1 MYSKRLNGAAKL
13 LAILLSLMMLVSLA
27 ACYGEKTSTEPVSE
41 APAAE
46 SAQAS
51 TPEAAPAEEPAKPVT
66 LAMVTW
72 IQETNQQ
79 AIDTLNASFTQKYPN
94 IKITVDTAPANDYP
108 TLLQTRIAAENVD
121 IISNISAFDTLPQDF
136 TKGADDPAWL
146 TFIKSGAYLD
156 ITGQPFVGNWDPNMI
171 KNAVSYDGKVYG
183 LDMGAVGYNG
193 LFYSKKIFADN
204 NLTEP
209 GTWADFENICKT
221 LKAKGINPITVG
233 AKDSWPLT
241 SVGISGV
248 VGANESD
255 FTAFAKGLWTGT
267 RKFND
272 EQTMKIWNRLD
283 QLLTWMEPNIM
294 SVAYGDAPGR
304 LIAGK
309 AAMMIDGTWNAGGI
323 TALDPSFEF
332 GYFPFPGDTDQ
343 KPNQLQGKYDMQFNI
358 YAKTAS
364 KDACLQWMDFLS
376 QKENYAPFVSTCGF
390 FPTMPGVTSTSAFV
404 NSMADKNKNFMPS
417 WEKNIV
423 KPKGVGQYGDGQG
436 FNVNLLKSM
445 GGTVGTVKEL
455 ADMAQKDWD
464 TAIAAIK

>member
-1 MYSKRLNGAAKL
+1 MYSKRLNGTAKL
-13 LAILLSLMMLVSLA
+13 LVILLSLTLVFSLA
-27 ACYGEKTSTEPVSE
+27 ACGGKSANTEGNNTE
-41 APAAE
+41 NAAGND
-46 SAQAS
+46 QAA
-51 TPEAAPAEEPAKPVT
+51 TAATAAKEDTKPVT
-66 LAMVTW
+66 LSMITW
-72 IQETNQQ
+72 IQESNQK
-79 AIDTLNASFTQKYPN
+79 AIDNLNAAFTAKYPN

-156 ITGQPFVGNWDPNMI
+156 ITDQPFIANWDPNMI

-193 LFYSKKIFADN
+193 LFYSKKIFEDN
-204 NLTEP
+204 GLSEP

-221 LKAKGINPITVG
+221 LKSKGINPITVG
-233 AKDSWPLT
+233 AKDTWPLT

-248 VGANESD
+248 VGANETD

-272 EQTMKIWNRLD
+272 DQTMKTWNRLD
-283 QLLTWMEPNIM
+283 QLISWLEPNVM
-294 SVAYGDAPGR
+294 SIAYSDAPGR
-304 LIAGK
+304 LVAGK
-309 AAMMIDGTWNAGGI
+309 AAMMIDGTWNAG
-323 TALDPSFEF
+323 AFASLDPDFKY
-332 GYFPFPGDTDQ
+332 GYFAFPGDTDQ

-358 YAKTAS
+358 FAKTAN
-364 KDACLQWMDFLS
+364 KDACLMWMDFLS
-376 QKENYAPFVSTCGF
+376 QKENYTPFVSTCGF
-390 FPTMPGVTSTSAFV
+390 FPTMPGVSSSSEFV
-404 NSMADKNKNFMPS
+404 NSMADKNTNFMPS

-436 FNVNLLKSM
+436 FNINLLKSL
-445 GGTVGTVKEL
+445 GGTVGSVKEL
-455 ADMAQKDWD
+455 AELAQKDWE